1 MKTPIRYLLLLATLW
16 HLAGALQLATA
27 QQGKFYSA
35 DTKLSSSLIN
45 QLYQDSRGFVWIATE
60 YGLNRFDGLHFVTYW
75 HVAGD
80 TTSLKDNY
88 VHTIFEDSRRR
99 LLVGCATGLQRYD
112 PAADCFTDIPIY
124 RNGKR
129 VHPHITQILERTD
142 GHLWFATSGQG
153 VFRLDSHLTCATP
166 LEPLMQKVD
175 YLYFNSIYE
184 DTYGD
189 VWLGTEHYGLLRYRP
204 SNGRVQRYRPPDVAD
219 NWITALCEDAAG
231 RLYVGTSRHGV
242 MRYERAANT
251 FVAVPSGQ
259 QGTFSVYCMKLVNG
273 RLLIGTDGQGLKWYN
288 PRSRCVEDVLIN
300 STPIDFADGKV
311 HSILQDQEKNLWL
324 GLFQKGALLIA
335 AEQKEFQYYGYKSA
349 YYNPIGRGCVMALH
363 ADTDRRLWVG
373 TDNEGLY
380 VLDDEGRRL
389 RHYAPGRLGIP
400 AVVTCIFRDSRRNL
414 WLGSYKDGIVKLDEQ
429 TGQCYTPFPQIENKN
444 VYAIAEDK
452 HENLYIGTLGSGFY
466 IYNLRTE
473 QLIHYESRKDESGD
487 LTRNELVNDWLNGI
501 FCDRDGLIWLAHYKG
516 VSCFDPASANFL
528 TYGGRNLLISG
539 CTGYAFAEDA
549 RGRIWMGTTDGLYC
563 FDKHSESIRKFT
575 MADGLPNNVI
585 CGICEDSQHNMWIST
600 YRGISKY
607 DAARDVFVNYYVGDG
622 LQGNEFTHG
631 AFYKD
636 YRGKCYFGGVNGIT
650 AFQPE
655 AIGGVEKKMQV
666 WITGFLVS
674 GRPANKNT
682 LSGGDPIMTD
692 AVQDARE
699 FRLSYADNT
708 FSLNF
713 STLRF
718 HNPEQ
723 IVYQYRIRELDEE
736 WKSLEPGTTQ
746 VTYNKLPAGNYTFN
760 VRALNHGL
768 YSDVREVSI
777 RIAPAWYRTWW
788 AYGLYAL
795 LGGLFLL
802 GVANYIL
809 ARMRHRREMMK
820 REHIEQLNEAK
831 LQFFINISHEIR
843 TPMTLIINPLEKLLA
858 ESKPGPLHHTYLM
871 IYRNAQRILRLI
883 NQLMDVRK
891 LDKGQITLRF
901 RETDMVGFIDTL
913 VQAFDYTARKKNIRF
928 TFQHDME
935 ELKAWIDLNNFDKVL
950 MNILSNAFKYTPEGG
965 EVQIVLTTGSD
976 ETRKDALNS
985 YFQIAITD
993 SGIGIDSDK
1002 IDRIFDRFYQ
1012 IDNEVTLSNFGT
1024 GIGLHLARSLVLLH
1038 HGVIFAENRADGC
1051 SGTRFVV
1058 RLPLGAAHLRPDELE
1073 TTASSHAVQASL
1085 ESAMRKSIDILTEE
1099 DDGDGG
1105 KAAEAPT
1112 ARKMRPKVLV
1122 VEDEDEIRQYL
1133 QQELSGEYKVE
1144 TCRDGK
1150 EAYEKVLRQ
1159 MPDLVVSDIVM
1170 PGMDGLTL
1178 CRKIKQHTNVNHV
1191 PVILLSAKARP
1202 EDTLKGMG
1210 IGADAYL
1217 TKPFNIDL
1225 LKSTVA
1231 NLIANRRLLRNKFS
1245 GSQQQEQRMEK
1256 LEVKS
1261 GDEQLMERIMKV
1273 VNKHLD
1279 NPEFSVE
1286 VLAQEV
1292 GLSRVHVHRKLK
1304 ELTNLSARDFIKNI
1318 RLQQAAKL
1326 LSDDKKLTVS
1336 EAAYAT
1342 GFTNLSHFSSSFR
1355 EKFGMSPSEYMEL
1368 HG

>member
-1 MKTPIRYLLLLATLW
+1 MQP
-16 HLAGALQLATA
+16 ATA
-27 QQGKFYSA
+27 QMGKFYSA
-35 DTKLSSSLIN
+35 DTELSSSLIN
-45 QLYQDSRGFVWIATE
+45 QLFQDSRGFVWIATE

-80 TTSLKDNY
+80 STSLKDNY
-88 VHTIFEDSRRR
+88 VHTIFEDSRHR
-99 LLVGCATGLQRYD
+99 LLVGCVSGLQQYD
-112 PAADCFTDIPIY
+112 RAADCLYEIPIY
-124 RNGKR
+124 RNNKR
-129 VHPHITQILERTD
+129 VQPHVTQILERSD
-142 GHLWFATSGQG
+142 GEIWFATSGQG
-153 VFRLDSHLTCATP
+153 VFRLESDLSRATP
-166 LEPLMQKVD
+166 LEPLMQKVNN
-175 YLYFNSIYE
+175 LYFSSIYE
-184 DTYGD
+184 DVYGD
-189 VWLGTEHYGLLRYRP
+189 VWFGTEHYGLVCYRP
-204 SNGRVQRYRPPDVAD
+204 SSGSVQIYRQPDVAD
-219 NWITALCEDAAG
+219 NWITALCEDATG
-231 RLYVGTSRHGV
+231 RLFVGTSRHGI
-242 MRYERAANT
+242 MRYERSTNT
-251 FVAVPSGQ
+251 FEPVPYQHG
-259 QGTFSVYCMKLVNG
+259 GTYSVFCMKQVNG

-288 PRSRCVEDVLIN
+288 PRSRRVEDVVFN
-300 STPIDFADGKV
+300 SAPVNFADGKV
-311 HSILQDQEKNLWL
+311 HSIMQDREDNIWL

-335 AEQKEFQYYGYKSA
+335 AEQKDFEYYGYKSP
-349 YYNPIGRGCVMALH
+349 YYNPIGRGCVMSLY

-373 TDNEGLY
+373 TDNDGLY
-380 VLDDEGRRL
+380 VLDDKGQRI
-389 RHYAPGRLGIP
+389 RHYAQGQSGMPG
-400 AVVTCIFRDSRRNL
+400 VVTCIFRDSRRNL
-414 WLGSYKDGIVKLDEQ
+414 WLGSYKDGIVKLDEH
-429 TGQCYTPFPQIENKN
+429 TGQCRNPFPQIENKSI
-444 VYAIAEDK
+444 YTITEDK
-452 HENLYIGTLGSGFY
+452 HENLYIGTFGSGFY

-473 QLIHYESRKDESGD
+473 QLMHYESRKDESGD
-487 LTRNELVNDWLNGI
+487 VKRNELANDWLNYI
-501 FCDRDGLIWLAHYKG
+501 FCDSDGLIWLAHHQG
-516 VSCFDPASANFL
+516 VSCFNPSSGSFL

-549 RGRIWMGTTDGLYC
+549 LGRIWMGTTDGLYC
-563 FDKHSESIRKFT
+563 FDKRSESIRKFT
-575 MADGLPNNVI
+575 MAEGLPNNVV

-636 YRGKCYFGGVNGIT
+636 YRGKCYFGGLNGIT

-699 FRLSYADNT
+699 FRLSYEDNT

-723 IVYQYRIRELDEE
+723 IVYQYRIKELDEE
-736 WKSLEPGTTQ
+736 WKSLEPGITQ
-746 VTYNKLPAGNYTFN
+746 VTYNKLPAGDYTFN
-760 VRALNHGL
+760 VRALNHGQ
-768 YSDVREVSI
+768 YSDVREVTI
-777 RIAPAWYRTWW
+777 RIAPPWYRTWW
-788 AYGLYAL
+788 AYGIYVL
-795 LGGLFLL
+795 LGGLFIL
-802 GVANYIL
+802 GVANYIR
-809 ARMRHRREMMK
+809 ARMGHRREIMK
-820 REHIEQLNEAK
+820 REYIEQLSEAK
-831 LQFFINISHEIR
+831 LQFLINISHEIR

-858 ESKPGPLHHTYLM
+858 ESKSGPLHHTYLM

-891 LDKGQITLRF
+891 LDKGQITLKF
-901 RETDMVGFIDTL
+901 RETDMVDFIDVL

-928 TFQHDME
+928 TFQHAMD

-993 SGIGIDSDK
+993 SGIGIDRDK
-1002 IDRIFDRFYQ
+1002 MDRIFDRFYQ

-1038 HGVIFAENRADGC
+1038 HGVIFAENRTDGR
-1051 SGTRFVV
+1051 SGARFVV
-1058 RLPLGAAHLRPDELE
+1058 RLPLGAAHLRLE
-1073 TTASSHAVQASL
+1073 DLEATADNHAVQAPL
-1085 ESAMRKSIDILTEE
+1085 EPAMRKFVDVLAE
-1099 DDGDGG
+1099 DDDDGG
-1105 KAAEAPT
+1105 NKATEVQT
-1112 ARKMRPKVLV
+1112 AKKIRPKVLV

-1133 QQELSGEYKVE
+1133 QRELSGEYKVE
-1144 TCRDGK
+1144 TCKDGK

-1159 MPDLVVSDIVM
+1159 IPDLVISDVVM
-1170 PGMDGLTL
+1170 PGMDGLSL

-1202 EDTLKGMG
+1202 EDTLQGMD

-1217 TKPFNIDL
+1217 TKPFNINL

-1231 NLIANRRLLRNKFS
+1231 NLITNRRLLRNKFS

-1256 LEVKS
+1256 LAVKS

-1286 VLAQEV
+1286 MLAQEV

-1326 LSDDKKLTVS
+1326 LSDEKKLTVS
-1336 EAAYAT
+1336 EVAYAT

-1368 HG
+1368 HR

>member
-1 MKTPIRYLLLLATLW
+1 M
-16 HLAGALQLATA
+16 
-27 QQGKFYSA
+27 
-35 DTKLSSSLIN
+35 
-45 QLYQDSRGFVWIATE
+45 
-60 YGLNRFDGLHFVTYW
+60 
-75 HVAGD
+75 
-80 TTSLKDNY
+80 
-88 VHTIFEDSRRR
+88 
-99 LLVGCATGLQRYD
+99 
-112 PAADCFTDIPIY
+112 
-124 RNGKR
+124 
-129 VHPHITQILERTD
+129 
-142 GHLWFATSGQG
+142 
-153 VFRLDSHLTCATP
+153 
-166 LEPLMQKVD
+166 
-175 YLYFNSIYE
+175 
-184 DTYGD
+184 
-189 VWLGTEHYGLLRYRP
+189 
-204 SNGRVQRYRPPDVAD
+204 
-219 NWITALCEDAAG
+219 
-231 RLYVGTSRHGV
+231 
-242 MRYERAANT
+242 
-251 FVAVPSGQ
+251 
-259 QGTFSVYCMKLVNG
+259 
-273 RLLIGTDGQGLKWYN
+273 
-288 PRSRCVEDVLIN
+288 
-300 STPIDFADGKV
+300 
-311 HSILQDQEKNLWL
+311 
-324 GLFQKGALLIA
+324 
-335 AEQKEFQYYGYKSA
+335 
-349 YYNPIGRGCVMALH
+349 
-363 ADTDRRLWVG
+363 
-373 TDNEGLY
+373 
-380 VLDDEGRRL
+380 
-389 RHYAPGRLGIP
+389 
-400 AVVTCIFRDSRRNL
+400 
-414 WLGSYKDGIVKLDEQ
+414 
-429 TGQCYTPFPQIENKN
+429 
-444 VYAIAEDK
+444 
-452 HENLYIGTLGSGFY
+452 
-466 IYNLRTE
+466 
-473 QLIHYESRKDESGD
+473 
-487 LTRNELVNDWLNGI
+487 
-501 FCDRDGLIWLAHYKG
+501 
-516 VSCFDPASANFL
+516 
-528 TYGGRNLLISG
+528 
-539 CTGYAFAEDA
+539 
-549 RGRIWMGTTDGLYC
+549 
-563 FDKHSESIRKFT
+563 
-575 MADGLPNNVI
+575 
-585 CGICEDSQHNMWIST
+585 
-600 YRGISKY
+600 
-607 DAARDVFVNYYVGDG
+607 
-622 LQGNEFTHG
+622 
-631 AFYKD
+631 
-636 YRGKCYFGGVNGIT
+636 
-650 AFQPE
+650 
-655 AIGGVEKKMQV
+655 
-666 WITGFLVS
+666 
-674 GRPANKNT
+674 
-682 LSGGDPIMTD
+682 
-692 AVQDARE
+692 
-699 FRLSYADNT
+699 
-708 FSLNF
+708 
-713 STLRF
+713 
-718 HNPEQ
+718 
-723 IVYQYRIRELDEE
+723 
-736 WKSLEPGTTQ
+736 
-746 VTYNKLPAGNYTFN
+746 
-760 VRALNHGL
+760 
-768 YSDVREVSI
+768 
-777 RIAPAWYRTWW
+777 
-788 AYGLYAL
+788 
-795 LGGLFLL
+795 